1 MSRNADEPATERL
14 AYSDGPCGHGEAT
27 RALLLG
33 LSETLALV
41 GEGAPLIA
49 VALRRAAAELSSS
62 PPWPAEATGLPQSP
76 ASGPAPS
83 PGDDRALARECTP
96 ALAPAAAPARNA
108 PGGTPALAPARD
120 ARERTPE
127 RGHAGAFVIS
137 VEAARQMRDAFAG
150 RVRAVAVAEPDA
162 AGAAGAA
169 LSVTRDAEPRQTNGE
184 LGAAREPASDDR
196 RLQRWMP
203 TEVRPTPGTADGG
216 AAWGQRRDE
225 HARATASPWPERAPL
240 YFSLA
245 CLPPQTSE
253 RAFKRALRAG
263 LPVTKLGYSEVVTPS
278 AWLAWLERAA
288 RPRVSAAR
296 AALPSTPSDDEM
308 LASVGAKP
316 RKR

>member
-1 MSRNADEPATERL
+1 MRQNADEPATERL
-14 AYSDGPCGHGEAT
+14 AHSDGPGEPEETT

-33 LSETLALV
+33 LSETLTLV

-49 VALRRAAAELSSS
+49 VALRRAAAELPPA
-62 PPWPAEATGLPQSP
+62 PPWRAEAASLQQSA
-76 ASGPAPS
+76 ASGPALT
-83 PGDDRALARECTP
+83 PGNDRALASECTP
-96 ALAPAAAPARNA
+96 ALAPAPAPARNA
-108 PGGTPALAPARD
+108 PGGAPALAPARD

-127 RGHAGAFVIS
+127 PGHAGTFVIS
-137 VEAARQMRDAFAG
+137 VEAASQMRDAFAG
-150 RVRAVAVAEPDA
+150 RVRAVELDEPDA
-162 AGAAGAA
+162 AGAAM
-169 LSVTRDAEPRQTNGE
+169 SVTRGPERRHTRGQ
-184 LGAAREPASDDR
+184 LGAAREPAGDDR

-216 AAWGQRRDE
+216 AAWGRRSDE
-225 HARATASPWPERAPL
+225 HARATAGPAPERAPL

-263 LPVTKLGYSEVVTPS
+263 LPVTRTGYSEVVTPS